1 MYASFVWIRVSLWKG
16 TEQKEEEKY
25 GLVRIVSLIRFLH
38 RVAIAS
44 LLEETENES
53 RLFFSVQPVTPQSN
67 VNRYTVLFCSSTS
80 SHLIYII
87 LNNFRLL
94 QTTMIMSS
102 AKELSECACSA
113 SVSHI
118 GVPRRVVW

>member
-67 VNRYTVLFCSSTS
+67 VNRYS
-80 SHLIYII
+80 LI
-87 LNNFRLL
+87 L
-94 QTTMIMSS
+94 QLDEFPPDLYNLKQLQVV
-102 AKELSECACSA
+102 ADDDDNVLSERT
-113 SVSHI
+113 I
-118 GVPRRVVW
+118 

>member
-1 MYASFVWIRVSLWKG
+1 MSLWKG

-113 SVSHI
+113 SVTSECR
-118 GVPRRVVW
+118 GV